1 MTIKTLEKIHELL
14 RTDAKA
20 RQNALDLARKVY
32 NARCDELNTIRA
44 TVDSADNPDFISAAK
59 LCSSAKAAYDRACQ
73 GFREASAALEDF
85 ESQDF

>member
-14 RTDAKA
+14 RTDAKT
-20 RQNALDLARKVY
+20 RQGALDLTRKVY

-44 TVDSADNPDFISAAK
+44 TVDSAYNPDFISAAK
-59 LCSSAKAAYDRACQ
+59 LCASAKAAYDRACQ
-73 GFREASAALEDF
+73 RSREANAALEDF